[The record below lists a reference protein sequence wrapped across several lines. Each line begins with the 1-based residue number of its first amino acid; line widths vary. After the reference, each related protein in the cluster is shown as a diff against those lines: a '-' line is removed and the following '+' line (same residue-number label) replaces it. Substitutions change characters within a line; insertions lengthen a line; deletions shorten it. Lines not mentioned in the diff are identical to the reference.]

1 MKTGR
6 IEIVNKLGLH
16 ARAASRLVKI
26 TKSFV
31 ARISLRRQGGRGEV
45 GQGEEV
51 GEGGEAAEAAD
62 AKSIMAVLM
71 LEAACG
77 TTLELACDGPDE
89 AEAFAAVSAL
99 VADRFG
105 EGE

>member
-1 MKTGR
+1 MKTGS

-16 ARAASRLVKI
+16 ARAASRLVKT
-26 TKSFV
+26 TKLFA
-31 ARISLRRQGGRGEV
+31 ARVSLRRQGAGES
-45 GQGEEV
+45 
-51 GEGGEAAEAAD
+51 AEAAD

-71 LEAACG
+71 LEAARG

>member
-1 MKTGR
+1 MKTGS

-16 ARAASRLVKI
+16 ARAASRLVKT
-26 TKSFV
+26 TKLFA
-31 ARISLRRQGGRGEV
+31 ARISLRRQGTGD
-45 GQGEEV
+45 
-51 GEGGEAAEAAD
+51 EGDKAAAD

>member
-1 MKTGR
+1 MKTGS

-16 ARAASRLVKI
+16 ARAASRLVKT
-26 TKSFV
+26 TKSF
-31 ARISLRRQGGRGEV
+31 AAHISLRRQAIDD
-45 GQGEEV
+45 
-51 GEGGEAAEAAD
+51 EGGKASDAVD

-77 TTLELACDGPDE
+77 ATLELVCDGPDE
-89 AEAFAAVSAL
+89 AEAFAAISAL

>member
-1 MKTGR
+1 MKTGS

-16 ARAASRLVKI
+16 ARAASRLVKT
-26 TKSFV
+26 TKLF
-31 ARISLRRQGGRGEV
+31 AAHISLRRQGA
-45 GQGEEV
+45 
-51 GEGGEAAEAAD
+51 GEGAEAAD

>member
-1 MKTGR
+1 MKTGS

-16 ARAASRLVKI
+16 ARAASRLVKT
-26 TKSFV
+26 TKLFA
-31 ARISLRRQGGRGEV
+31 ARISLRRQGAGD
-45 GQGEEV
+45 
-51 GEGGEAAEAAD
+51 EGDEAAAD

-105 EGE
+105 EVE

>member
-1 MKTGR
+1 MKTGS

-16 ARAASRLVKI
+16 ARAASRLVKT
-26 TKSFV
+26 TKLFA
-31 ARISLRRQGGRGEV
+31 ARISLRRQGAGD
-45 GQGEEV
+45 
-51 GEGGEAAEAAD
+51 EGAGAAD

-105 EGE
+105 EGG

>member
-1 MKTGR
+1 MKTGT

-16 ARAASRLVKI
+16 ARAASRLVKT
-26 TKSFV
+26 TKLFA
-31 ARISLRRQGGRGEV
+31 ARISLRRQDV
-45 GQGEEV
+45 GD
-51 GEGGEAAEAAD
+51 EGDAAD

-99 VADRFG
+99 VASRFG

>member
-1 MKTGR
+1 MKAGS

-16 ARAASRLVKI
+16 ARAASRLVKT
-26 TKSFV
+26 TKSF
-31 ARISLRRQGGRGEV
+31 AASITLRRQGADD
-45 GQGEEV
+45 
-51 GEGGEAAEAAD
+51 EGGGAD

>member
-1 MKTGR
+1 MKTGS

-16 ARAASRLVKI
+16 ARAASRLVKT
-26 TKSFV
+26 TKLFA
-31 ARISLRRQGGRGEV
+31 ARISLRRQDASDDGGD
-45 GQGEEV
+45 
-51 GEGGEAAEAAD
+51 AAD

-99 VADRFG
+99 VANRFG